1 MYLKLTAGHST
12 GDLTTENCRCIVRI
26 NNTSAFCVLGEFN
39 RIVRSRKALRAESF
53 LIILGEIMQI
63 AIYGKGGIGKSTVS
77 ANLSA
82 ALASCGRKVLQIG
95 CDPKHDSTR
104 LLHHGRKVQTVLEYL
119 LNTPPDEQMLESV
132 LMEGY
137 LGTGCVEAGGP
148 KPGMGCAGRDILT
161 AFEFLDRFQVR
172 KGYDHVVYDVL
183 GDVVCGGF
191 AVPVRKQYAE
201 AVFLVTS
208 GEAMALY
215 AANNILQGIRNLDPE
230 ENRIAGIIYNS
241 RGAADE
247 SRKVEAFAQAVGLPV
262 RMKIPRSSLFA
273 EAEKEAATVVEKEPE
288 SREAELF
295 LALAGQI
302 AEKKIPLHKACPLS
316 EEEMECFMRGE
327 PVYSSRISH
336 TERREEKKETKLRE
350 KEQLPVQ
357 VLAKRRALSDPF
369 SRVPLFGCA
378 FNGAVALAIHV
389 KDAAVLAHAPR
400 SCVWFSQNGFSAY
413 ARRGFF
419 ERGILYPAFI
429 PQHFTGTD
437 MTIEDAVFGGVEHAR
452 QKALELAGEGVKTI
466 IAVTSCIPGMSGDDL
481 TPVQEELRQLGCEM
495 YLVKTDGVEAGDYNQ
510 GMALCYKTLAEEAVW
525 EDEIQEPDS
534 INFVYELTWSSRT
547 DENFQR
553 IKELLDALH
562 IRVNCRFICA
572 GTMEDIHHFLRAPYS
587 ILAREDELG
596 RELKT
601 IFEEK
606 YGCKFLDGTL
616 PRGFEETSRWV
627 RMLGELYGKQE
638 EVKICIQKNQECYEK
653 KIQEL
658 KAHFSGK
665 RVVIF
670 MNYGNCDWLF
680 ELAEDL
686 DLMILKTILLGK
698 KNEGNAGWNQRF
710 SAEWSS
716 YREMLR
722 QEIEKSRPDL
732 VLVNDPSALADIP
745 ENICVIQIPRDIQP
759 GFLAGADAAEEWI
772 RKMDRKVE
780 GRWKHDRA
788 VFEKYYC

>member
-1 MYLKLTAGHST
+1 
-12 GDLTTENCRCIVRI
+12 
-26 NNTSAFCVLGEFN
+26 
-39 RIVRSRKALRAESF
+39 
-53 LIILGEIMQI
+53 MQI

-82 ALASCGRKVLQIG
+82 ALASCEKKVLQIG

-119 LNTPPDEQMLESV
+119 LNTPPDEQSLEAV

-137 LGTGCVEAGGP
+137 RGTGCVEAGGP
-148 KPGMGCAGRDILT
+148 KPGMGCAGRGILT

-215 AANNILQGIRNLDPE
+215 AANNILQGIRNLDPD

-247 SRKVEAFAQAVGLPV
+247 SRKVEAFAEAVGLPV
-262 RMKIPRSSLFA
+262 CMKIPRSGLFA

-295 LALAGQI
+295 QILARQIVAG
-302 AEKKIPLHKACPLS
+302 KTTLHKASPLS
-316 EEEMECFMRGE
+316 EEQMECFMRGE
-327 PVYSSRISH
+327 NVFSSQISPV
-336 TERREEKKETKLRE
+336 ERKEEKTETDLTKT
-350 KEQLPVQ
+350 EQPPVQ
-357 VLAKRRALSDPF
+357 VLAKKRALSDPF

-437 MTIEDAVFGGVEHAR
+437 MTVEDAVFGGVEHAR
-452 QKALELAGEGVKTI
+452 EKALELVREGVRTI
-466 IAVTSCIPGMSGDDL
+466 IAVTSCIPGMNGDDL
-481 TPVQEELRQLGCEM
+481 TSIQEEVRQLGCEM
-495 YLVKTDGVEAGDYNQ
+495 YLVRTDGVEVGDYNQ

-525 EDEIQEPDS
+525 EDEVQEPDS
-534 INFVYELTWSSRT
+534 INLVYELTWSSRT
-547 DENFQR
+547 DENFQM

-572 GTMEDIHHFLRAPYS
+572 GTMDDMHHFLRAPYS

-596 RELKT
+596 KELKN
-601 IFEEK
+601 IFEKK

-616 PRGFEETSRWV
+616 PRGFQETRSWV
-627 RMLGELYGKQE
+627 EKLGELYGKQE
-638 EVKICIQKNQECYEK
+638 EARTCIEEKQESYERKIR
-653 KIQEL
+653 EL
-658 KAHFSGK
+658 KRHFSGK
-665 RVVIF
+665 KAVIF
-670 MNYGNCDWLF
+670 MNNGNCDWLF
-680 ELAEDL
+680 ELAGDL
-686 DLMILKTILLGK
+686 ELTIIKTMLLGK
-698 KNEGNAGWNQRF
+698 KNEGNAGWNRRF

-716 YREMLR
+716 SRDALR
-722 QEIEKSRPDL
+722 QEMENSRPDL
-732 VLVNDPSALADIP
+732 VLVNDLSAVADIP
-745 ENICVIQIPRDIQP
+745 ENTYVIQIPRDIHP
-759 GFLAGADAAEEWI
+759 GFFAGIDAAEEWI

-780 GRWKHDRA
+780 SRWKHDRA
-788 VFEKYYC
+788 IFEKHYC